1 MPKGAKKRAG
11 LFGAGP
17 IVPLPQKVTS
27 RKHARRLTTQYH
39 DITRRMAAATSE
51 EARAACRVDLE
62 AMGGVKA
69 YQAASALNTALNP
82 TSRWVMRALR
92 QSSRASTPPMRV
104 LEIGAVNTQLLDAE
118 GLLVRAIDLH
128 SLEPRIETCDFL
140 SLAHGGTVD
149 PATGRVQLYDAVVC
163 SMVLNCVPNERKRF
177 DMLVGIRSQLRR
189 GGRAF
194 VTIPRTCLT
203 HSFTLSEPIFVDAL
217 ASVGLRCL
225 DEATA
230 AKPPESAK
238 IAYFECEATMP
249 CAEAALRCQRSRFEA
264 RKAHRAAADTP
275 TAVLKRKSAGASF
288 DVDVGGHLGF
298 GVRVPRSFVP
308 PEGTH
313 GRAAKDQAACRA
325 EFLRR
330 CAAEEA
336 RSTHTSATASL
347 DAPSGGGG
355 ERAGGSSAAT
365 TEARMPL
372 AVAANDEEV
381 DVADVHAAAGATHE
395 ACRRAI
401 ANELRHEIEADRSRL
416 DFSRWRFYPEGEG
429 PPGTAPGTAGHAAVE
444 RRVERLPAASSGLW
458 CHFGRELAL
467 PSADGSAQAR
477 TGWQWADRGWTQ
489 SAPMP
494 SATARPAAERERF
507 VTDQATHTAAERH
520 PQDLLMVRDHVQQG
534 PSTSQP
540 RQKQLIVRRARR
552 GVRMRKG
559 RVNGRARLGL
569 DARLWSIGSWW
580 RYTLAAWANT

>member
-1 MPKGAKKRAG
+1 M
-11 LFGAGP
+11 
-17 IVPLPQKVTS
+17 PLPQKVTS

-39 DITRRMAAATSE
+39 DITRRMATATSE

-92 QSSRASTPPMRV
+92 QSSRASTPPIRV

-140 SLAHGGTVD
+140 SLAHGATVD

-238 IAYFECEATMP
+238 IAYFECEASMP

-336 RSTHTSATASL
+336 LSTHTSATASL
-347 DAPSGGGG
+347 DAPSGGDG
-355 ERAGGSSAAT
+355 RVGGSSAAT
-365 TEARMPL
+365 TEARRPL

-395 ACRRAI
+395 ACQRAI
-401 ANELRHEIEADRSRL
+401 ANELRREIEADRSRL
-416 DFSRWRFYPEGEG
+416 DFSRWRFYSEGEG
-429 PPGTAPGTAGHAAVE
+429 PPGTAPETSDHAAVE
-444 RRVERLPAASSGLW
+444 CRAERRVEQIPAANSGLW

-489 SAPMP
+489 SAPMS
-494 SATARPAAERERF
+494 SAIARPAAER
-507 VTDQATHTAAERH
+507 HS
-520 PQDLLMVRDHVQQG
+520 QDLSTARDHVQRG
-534 PSTSQP
+534 PSTSEP
-540 RQKQLIVRRARR
+540 RRKQQIVRRARR
-552 GVRMRKG
+552 GMRMRK
-559 RVNGRARLGL
+559 GRARLGL

-580 RYTLAAWANT
+580 RYALAAWANI